1 MVYVHITR
9 YARAYSTEA
18 LHTQATQPTSRR
30 SFCKRSHR
38 SRRTCGR
45 PCNSHED
52 ANVQLTTRGRLCMH
66 TRSSLVVVA
75 YMGADQWLWPWAP
88 PPPPLLLA
96 LWRRLVWQPR
106 ALAQSFARQGIRG
119 PPYRFLAGSLPE
131 VKRLALR
138 TWTSVAMTS
147 CLSCCLPPFH
157 RWVVEYGRTFLYW
170 IGPTPAIFSVDLEL
184 IKEVLTDRSG
194 LFAKDFMIPVFKVLL
209 GNGLILANGD
219 DWKRHRKV
227 VLPAFNHDRIK
238 SMSAV
243 TAEATEQMARRWCE
257 QILNSGAR
265 QAAEIQ
271 VDLTAEII
279 GRAAFG
285 TSHQEAGEVLVLMHE
300 MQKMGAAAMLDGP
313 ILWHLPTRRNLTVRR
328 LDKLLRS
335 KITAMMAARVA
346 AANCGGGY
354 GDDLLGLL
362 LEAWSPEPERQAGSD
377 DDEGTTTTLTT
388 GEVIDECKTFF
399 GAGQETTATLLV
411 WTVFLL
417 STHPQWQ
424 DKVREEV
431 LREFPGGDGDVPN
444 SDTLSRL
451 KLLHMVLLETLRL
464 YPPIVYIQ
472 RTTASDVVLRGIEVP
487 GGTVI
492 SIPIGL
498 LQRDREVW
506 GSDADE
512 FNPLRF
518 SNGVARAAMDPHALL
533 SFSLGPRAC
542 TGKSFGIIEAQ
553 IVMAVTLRKFT
564 FSLSPTYVHKP
575 KYVVSLTPKCGMP
588 LIFKSLHG

>member
-1 MVYVHITR
+1 MPI
-9 YARAYSTEA
+9 
-18 LHTQATQPTSRR
+18 L
-30 SFCKRSHR
+30 
-38 SRRTCGR
+38 
-45 PCNSHED
+45 
-52 ANVQLTTRGRLCMH
+52 
-66 TRSSLVVVA
+66 
-75 YMGADQWLWPWAP
+75 
-88 PPPPLLLA
+88 
-96 LWRRLVWQPR
+96 
-106 ALAQSFARQGIRG
+106 
-119 PPYRFLAGSLPE
+119 
-131 VKRLALR
+131 
-138 TWTSVAMTS
+138 
-147 CLSCCLPPFH
+147 LPPFH

-184 IKEVLTDRSG
+184 IKEVLTDRTG

-227 VLPAFNHDRIK
+227 VLPAFNHERIK

-243 TAEATEQMARRWCE
+243 TAEATEQMARRWFE
-257 QILNSGAR
+257 QILHSGGAR

-271 VDLTAEII
+271 VDRAICDLTAEII

-285 TSHQEAGEVLVLMHE
+285 TGHQEAGDVLVLMHE
-300 MQKMGAAAMLDGP
+300 MQKMGAAAMLDAP
-313 ILWHLPTRRNLTVRR
+313 ILWHMPTRRNLTVRR
-328 LDKLLRS
+328 LDKLLRT

-346 AANCGGGY
+346 AAANCGSGGY

-362 LEAWSPEPERQAGSD
+362 LEAWSPEPAERQAGSD
-377 DDEGTTTTLTT
+377 DEGTTTTTLTT
-388 GEVIDECKTFF
+388 REVIDECKTFF

-411 WTVFLL
+411 WTMFLL

-431 LREFPGGDGDVPN
+431 LREFPGGGDVPN

-472 RTTASDVVLRGIEVP
+472 RTTASEVVLRGVEVP
-487 GGTVI
+487 RGTVI

-518 SNGVARAAMDPHALL
+518 SNGVARAATDPHALL

-553 IVMAVTLRKFT
+553 IVMAVILRKFT

-588 LIFKSLHG
+588 LIFKNLHG

>member
-1 MVYVHITR
+1 M
-9 YARAYSTEA
+9 EA
-18 LHTQATQPTSRR
+18 DR
-30 SFCKRSHR
+30 
-38 SRRTCGR
+38 
-45 PCNSHED
+45 
-52 ANVQLTTRGRLCMH
+52 
-66 TRSSLVVVA
+66 
-75 YMGADQWLWPWAP
+75 WPWAP
-88 PPPPLLLA
+88 PPLLLAAVLLALLLA

-106 ALAQSFARQGIRG
+106 AVARSFARQGIRG

-131 VKRLALR
+131 VKRLARASRIRVPHLD
-138 TWTSVAMTS
+138 VGCHDIMPI
-147 CLSCCLPPFH
+147 LLPPFH

-184 IKEVLTDRSG
+184 IKEVLTDRTG

-227 VLPAFNHDRIK
+227 VLPAFNHERIK

-243 TAEATEQMARRWCE
+243 TAEATEQMAQRWCE
-257 QILNSGAR
+257 QLLHSGAR
-265 QAAEIQ
+265 QGAEIQ
-271 VDLTAEII
+271 VDRAICDLTAEII

-285 TSHQEAGEVLVLMHE
+285 TSHQEAGEVLVLMHQ
-300 MQKMGAAAMLDGP
+300 MQKMGAKAMLDGP

-328 LDKLLRS
+328 LDKLLRT
-335 KITAMMAARVA
+335 KITAMMATRVA
-346 AANCGGGY
+346 AANCGGGRGGGGY

-362 LEAWSPEPERQAGSD
+362 LEAWSPGRQAGS

-411 WTVFLL
+411 WTMFLL

-424 DKVREEV
+424 DQVREEV
-431 LREFPGGDGDVPN
+431 LREFRGGDGDVLN

-472 RTTASDVVLRGIEVP
+472 RTTASDAVLRGIEVP
-487 GGTVI
+487 QGTVI

-518 SNGVARAAMDPHALL
+518 SNGVARAATDPHALL

-553 IVMAVTLRKFT
+553 IVMAVILRKFT

-588 LIFKSLHG
+588 LIFKNLHG